1 MVSSVKRILILLLSL
16 LLLTGCSGGNS
27 EPNDQRDTA
36 DSTTETE
43 NGSSNESNA
52 QPGTVKASIQ
62 MEDGGIIEMELYPDI
77 APQSVYNFVSLAKQ
91 GYYDGVIFHRVISGF
106 MIQGGEPTGT
116 GGGSPGYTIKGEFA
130 LNGVENNLSHTRGIV
145 SMARKGDPLY
155 DSAGSQFFIV
165 HEDSTFL
172 DGSYAAFGKVLAGM
186 DVVDTIANTQT
197 DKNDRPTEDI
207 VIKTVT
213 IDSPDLP
220 EPDKLSAA

>member
-1 MVSSVKRILILLLSL
+1 MVSNVKRILILLLSL

-52 QPGTVKASIQ
+52 QPGTVKATIQ

-106 MIQGGEPTGT
+106 MIQGGDPTGT

-130 LNGVENNLSHTRGIV
+130 LNGVENNLSHIRGVV

-172 DGSYAAFGKVLAGM
+172 DGSYAAFGKVLTGM
-186 DVVDTIANTQT
+186 DVVDTIASTQT
-197 DKNDRPTEDI
+197 DKNDRPTEDV

-220 EPDKLSAA
+220 EPDKLGAS